1 MSSGDALA
9 SFRHVV
15 AALPFALDDVEAVNA
30 CSVRWHAHGDPGDK
44 RTMDLWAYC
53 FTRRYFV
60 LKQRDRRQV
69 QTEHEELIE
78 RTYRNVIDKIG
89 QLKNPDR
96 FASWVSK
103 ICKNTYINFL
113 RRTHQLEPVE
123 DVELYTEGVEH
134 NESERLDLEEFVRM
148 LAVAIAMLPD
158 FSREIA
164 ERRLLKQQSYD
175 QISEELDR
183 PIATVRTYAHRAVHA
198 LRKNPRLL
206 AFFDKGGRE
215 PPT

>member
-1 MSSGDALA
+1 MSSSDALA
-9 SFRHVV
+9 SFRDVA

-30 CSVRWHAHGDPGDK
+30 CSVRWHENGDPREK
-44 RTMDLWAYC
+44 QTMDVWAYC

-60 LKQRDRRQV
+60 LKQRDRRQI
-69 QTEHEELIE
+69 QTAHEELVE
-78 RTYRNVIDKIG
+78 RAYRNVIDKVE

-113 RRTHQLEPVE
+113 RRTHHVTVVE
-123 DVELYTEGVEH
+123 DIEIYGEAVDH
-134 NESERLDLEEFVRM
+134 NTSQRLDLEEFVRA
-148 LAVAIAMLPD
+148 LAMAIAMLPE

-164 ERRLLKQQSYD
+164 ERRLLKKQSYK
-175 QISEELDR
+175 QISQDLER

-206 AFFDKGGRE
+206 VFFDNKE
-215 PPT
+215 P

>member
-1 MSSGDALA
+1 MSSSDALA

-30 CSVRWHAHGDPGDK
+30 CSMRWHESRDPLEK

-78 RTYRNVIDKIG
+78 RAYRSVVDKID

-113 RRTHQLEPVE
+113 RRTHQVEPVE
-123 DVELYTEGVEH
+123 DIGLYAEAVADDI
-134 NESERLDLEEFVRM
+134 SERLDLAEFVRM

-164 ERRLLKQQSYD
+164 ERRLLKKQSYQ
-175 QISEELDR
+175 QISDDLER
-183 PIATVRTYAHRAVHA
+183 PIATVRTYAHRAVHT
-198 LRKNPRLL
+198 LRKNPHLL
-206 AFFDKGGRE
+206 VFFDKKSRE
-215 PPT
+215 RRT